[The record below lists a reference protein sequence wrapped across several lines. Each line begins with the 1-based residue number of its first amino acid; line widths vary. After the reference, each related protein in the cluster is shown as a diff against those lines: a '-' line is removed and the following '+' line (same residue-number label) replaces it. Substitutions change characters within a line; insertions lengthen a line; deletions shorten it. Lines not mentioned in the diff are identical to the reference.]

1 MIISP
6 VSEQTFPLRPNQL
19 PRSSVDWNERLLN
32 RGIPDIETDENFQT
46 TTGSGVVEVTFINQ
60 FSFVYTFSTFE
71 RNFCLTRIFLLLAR
85 FSYNY
90 PFSKVFNSIATF
102 IFSFDCDIRSHELVS
117 LDSLFWWKFSDNT
130 LCLSFT
136 RKTFGK

>member
-46 TTGSGVVEVTFINQ
+46 TTGSGVVEVPFINQ

-85 FSYNY
+85 F
-90 PFSKVFNSIATF
+90 PFSIITLSQKFLIRLRRLFFHSIVIFVPLWYSIAWVGFFRFF
-102 IFSFDCDIRSHELVS
+102 ILVEI
-117 LDSLFWWKFSDNT
+117 FW
-130 LCLSFT
+130 
-136 RKTFGK
+136 

>member
-1 MIISP
+1 MIISL
-6 VSEQTFPLRPNQL
+6 VSEKTFPLRPNQL

-60 FSFVYTFSTFE
+60 FSFVYTFSAFE
-71 RNFCLTRIFLLLAR
+71 RNFCLTIIFLLLAR

-117 LDSLFWWKFSDNT
+117 LGSLFWWKFSDNT

>member
-6 VSEQTFPLRPNQL
+6 ISEQTFSLRPNQL

-32 RGIPDIETDENFQT
+32 RGIPDIEIDENFQT

-60 FSFVYTFSTFE
+60 LSFVYTFSVFE
-71 RNFCLTRIFLLLAR
+71 RNLCLTRIILLLAR

-90 PFSKVFNSIATF
+90 PFLKVFNSIATF
-102 IFSFDCDIRSHELVS
+102 IFSFDCDIRSHELGFVRFFI
-117 LDSLFWWKFSDNT
+117 LVEIF
-130 LCLSFT
+130 
-136 RKTFGK
+136 